1 MIPLLRRYILR
12 QLAVTAVA
20 VGAAV
25 AGAAVCLDGLE
36 RASLLLSR
44 GLDPGTAA
52 AYLGLRQLTVVHLL
66 LPLIV
71 ALAAALAVAN
81 LRHRGEWD
89 AMRALGA
96 APTRLRMPFM
106 AVGGMLALGLVAFEG
121 YGLPRV
127 LELAARYE
135 ASAVLG
141 GAPRLGT
148 GDQPR
153 WWRLANGLLVAR
165 EVSVAGDRLQ
175 GVSWFTMDDSGAVAA
190 RLDADYL
197 IHDGQSWRF
206 SEGWEWDL
214 DPHPVGEHVAAR
226 TATMEGLSPGG
237 IRRRLLPLAQHDL
250 ATLRRDARP
259 EARFTLHARLA
270 HPLSAGLLVVLA
282 SLLATAA
289 ARGRAMAA
297 AAALGAF
304 VAVALIDL
312 LIGAIAP
319 SFGWFWVLPWITP
332 AVSGAAVYLT
342 WKYDASERNQ
352 PLVQSA

>member
-1 MIPLLRRYILR
+1 MTPRLHRYVLR
-12 QLAVTAVA
+12 QLLATAVA

-25 AGAAVCLDGLE
+25 VGAAVCLDGLE

-44 GLDPGTAA
+44 GLDPATAA

-71 ALAAALAVAN
+71 ALSAALAVAT

-96 APTRLRMPFM
+96 APAHLRVPFA
-106 AVGGMLALGLVAFEG
+106 AVGGVLALGLLAFEG

-127 LELAARYE
+127 LEATARYE

-141 GAPRLGT
+141 GTARLGT

-153 WWRLANGLLVAR
+153 WWRLDDGLLVAR
-165 EVSVAGDRLQ
+165 EVSAAGDQLA
-175 GVSWFTMDDSGAVAA
+175 GVSWFRMDDAGAVTA
-190 RLDADYL
+190 RLDAAGL
-197 IHDGQSWRF
+197 VHDGQAWSF
-206 SEGWEWDL
+206 SEGEAWDL
-214 DPHPVGEHVAAR
+214 DPHPAHEAVGAG
-226 TATMEGLSPGG
+226 TAPMEGLTPGG

-250 ATLRRDARP
+250 AVLQRDPRP

-270 HPLSAGLLVVLA
+270 HPLSAGLLVLLA

-297 AAALGAF
+297 ASALGAF
-304 VAVALIDL
+304 VGVALLDL
-312 LIGAIAP
+312 LISAVAP
-319 SFGWFWVLPWITP
+319 SLGWSWLLPWITP
-332 AVSGAAVYLT
+332 AAAGAAVYLT